1 MKRTLLYIVFLC
13 LGSAIYAQSVNLD
26 SIFEPKLRGE
36 IFHVQKAI
44 EGNQFY
50 SNEWLM
56 SDIKLSSGEMV
67 FNKQLKY
74 NILLDEIIWLK
85 PNGFEQVKL
94 EKHFIDAF
102 YFKSYN
108 GKEICFKRILAKLP
122 QMLDSTDIFVEVL
135 VEKAA
140 SIFVFRT
147 VRIEGAVNNVNGID
161 SYRDKIVP
169 EPNYI
174 LVLPDR
180 QTCEFKKISK
190 HSLIK
195 ALPEKYKSSVK
206 DIIQQNQL
214 AIRTENELAKLISL
228 IKE

>member
-1 MKRTLLYIVFLC
+1 MKRTLLFIIFLNFA
-13 LGSAIYAQSVNLD
+13 SAIYAQSVNLD
-26 SIFEPKLRGE
+26 SIFEPKLHGE
-36 IFHVQKAI
+36 IFHVQKVVD
-44 EGNQFY
+44 GNQFY
-50 SNEWLM
+50 SNDWIM

-102 YFKSYN
+102 YFKNYK
-108 GKEICFKRILAKLP
+108 GKNIYFKRILSKLP
-122 QMLDSTDIFVEVL
+122 PMVDSTDIFVEVL
-135 VEKAA
+135 AEKAA
-140 SIFVFRT
+140 SLYVYRT
-147 VRIEGAVNNVNGID
+147 VRIEGTVNNVNGID
-161 SYRDKIVP
+161 RYLDKIVP
-169 EPNYI
+169 EPRYI

-195 ALPEKYKSSVK
+195 ALPEKYKSSLK
-206 DIIQQNQL
+206 DIIQQNHL
-214 AIRTENELAKLISL
+214 AIRTENDLSILVGLIQQ
-228 IKE
+228 

>member
-1 MKRTLLYIVFLC
+1 MKRTLLYILFLS

-36 IFHVQKAI
+36 VFHVQKAV

-50 SNEWLM
+50 SNDWIT
-56 SDIKLSSGEMV
+56 SDIKLSSGEIV
-67 FNKQLKY
+67 YGKQLKY

-102 YFKSYN
+102 YFKNYN
-108 GKEICFKRILAKLP
+108 GKDICFKRILSKLP

-135 VEKAA
+135 AEKAA
-140 SIFVFRT
+140 SLYVYRT
-147 VRIEGAVNNVNGID
+147 VRIEGTVNNVNGID
-161 SYRDKIVP
+161 RYKDKIVP
-169 EPNYI
+169 EPKYI

-195 ALPEKYKSSVK
+195 ALPEKYRSSVK
-206 DIIQQNQL
+206 DIIQQNHIS
-214 AIRTENELAKLISL
+214 IRTEDDLSKLVGL
-228 IKE
+228 IER